1 MELEV
6 YWRLGVFFAIL
17 ATIALWETIQ
27 PKRPWRLSR
36 MTRWTNHILLSMVN
50 TIVVRLIIP
59 LTAAAYALTL
69 ESEGVGLLNLL
80 ELPSWIAV
88 VFAVLIL
95 DLAIYTQHV
104 WFHKLDFFWRFH
116 RMHHT
121 DLDFDV
127 TTGVRFHPVEIV
139 ISMLI
144 KFAVISLLGPPA
156 IAVIA
161 FEIVLNATSM
171 FNHGNIR
178 IPSSVDRYLR
188 LFLVTPDMHR
198 VHHSEI
204 RTETDSNF
212 GFNLP
217 WWDRIFGTYR
227 DQPQEG
233 HLSMSIG
240 LPIFRDDQEIRLDRL
255 ISQPFRKPQPEQ

>member
-1 MELEV
+1 MENEV

-17 ATIALWETIQ
+17 AVVALWETNQ
-27 PKRPWRLSR
+27 PRRPWHLSR
-36 MTRWTNHILLSMVN
+36 VSRWTNHILLSMVN

-59 LTAAAYALTL
+59 LTAAAYALSL
-69 ESEGVGLLNLL
+69 ESEGIGLLNWL
-80 ELPSWIAV
+80 ELPVWIAIV
-88 VFAVLIL
+88 VAVLIL
-95 DLAIYTQHV
+95 DLAIYAQHV
-104 WFHKLDFFWRFH
+104 WFHKLEFFWRFH

-156 IAVIA
+156 VAVIV
-161 FEIVLNATSM
+161 FEVLLNATSM

-178 IPSSVDRYLR
+178 IPIPVDRYLR

-233 HLSMSIG
+233 HLGMSIG
-240 LPIFRDDQEIRLDRL
+240 LPIFRNDQEIRLDRL
-255 ISQPFRKPQPEQ
+255 ISQPFRKPQPEK

>member
-1 MELEV
+1 MEQEV
-6 YWRLGVFFAIL
+6 VWRLGVFLAIL
-17 ATIALWETIQ
+17 SAIALWETIL

-36 MTRWTNHILLSMVN
+36 WTRWTNHILLSAIN
-50 TIVVRLIIP
+50 TIVVRLVIP

-69 ESEGVGLLNLL
+69 EAEGIGLLNWLV
-80 ELPSWIAV
+80 LPTWLAV
-88 VFAVLIL
+88 VIGVLIL
-95 DLAIYTQHV
+95 DLAIYAQHV
-104 WFHKLDFFWRFH
+104 WFHKLEFFWRFH

-127 TTGVRFHPVEIV
+127 TTGVRFHPIEIV

-156 IAVIA
+156 IAVVV
-161 FEIVLNATSM
+161 FEILLNATSM
-171 FNHGNIR
+171 FNHGNLR
-178 IPSSVDRYLR
+178 MPKMVDRYLR

-198 VHHSEI
+198 VHHSVI
-204 RTETDSNF
+204 RDETDSNF

-227 DQPQEG
+227 DQPREG
-233 HLSMSIG
+233 HSDMSIG
-240 LPIFRDDQEIRLDRL
+240 LPIFRVEQEIRLDRL
-255 ISQPFRKPQPEQ
+255 ITQPFRNPDQD